1 MCSRVQEYSV
11 LNTRLHVF
19 PGPSGPSPSKAF
31 HIPTLLKVIE
41 AQTPPSHVRP
51 LSQSAPG
58 PGPAPSNVATRSRG
72 SLKLVMH
79 IANALAFAIH
89 YPYQPL
95 RPATRRTSFRGPRVR
110 HIVHHSHFWD
120 TWRRDLEI
128 MMEVGSVTL
137 AWDMT
142 RTLWMRSMD
151 VVLMNVTVVCFVLS
165 TGMSASVSQSRP
177 A

>member
-1 MCSRVQEYSV
+1 MCSRPGILSSGHSP
-11 LNTRLHVF
+11 TRL
-19 PGPSGPSPSKAF
+19 PRAIRAI
-31 HIPTLLKVIE
+31 IPIQSLSYSHP
-41 AQTPPSHVRP
+41 AQSHRSSNPPSHVRP
-51 LSQSAPG
+51 LSLSAAG
-58 PGPAPSNVATRSRG
+58 PGPAPSNVATRTRG

-79 IANALAFAIH
+79 IANALAFAIR

-110 HIVHHSHFWD
+110 HIVHHSHYRD

-142 RTLWMRSMD
+142 RTLWS
-151 VVLMNVTVVCFVLS
+151 C
-165 TGMSASVSQSRP
+165 G
-177 A
+177 

>member
-1 MCSRVQEYSV
+1 MSRGGKSMCSRPGILSSEHSP
-11 LNTRLHVF
+11 TRL
-19 PGPSGPSPSKAF
+19 PRAIRA
-31 HIPTLLKVIE
+31 IPIQSLSYYHP
-41 AQTPPSHVRP
+41 AQSHRSSNPPSHVRP

-72 SLKLVMH
+72 SLTRTMLW
-79 IANALAFAIH
+79 LWLSPYAIH

-95 RPATRRTSFRGPRVR
+95 RPTTRRTSFRGPRVR
-110 HIVHHSHFWD
+110 HIVHHSHYRD

-142 RTLWMRSMD
+142 RTLWS
-151 VVLMNVTVVCFVLS
+151 C
-165 TGMSASVSQSRP
+165 G
-177 A
+177 

>member
-51 LSQSAPG
+51 LSLSAPGPG
-58 PGPAPSNVATRSRG
+58 PGPAPSNVTVRG
-72 SLKLVMH
+72 NPDPGKLVTH
-79 IANALAFAIH
+79 NSLALAFAIH
-89 YPYQPL
+89 YPYRPL

-110 HIVHHSHFWD
+110 HIVHHSHYRD

-142 RTLWMRSMD
+142 RTLWS
-151 VVLMNVTVVCFVLS
+151 C
-165 TGMSASVSQSRP
+165 G
-177 A
+177 